1 MRGKER
7 RGGKKKTEKRGLW
20 VNIYTLYIIQKARGS
35 STLIQVT
42 NTLQF
47 NFGIFLNG
55 IPCLPISEPQHLLQG
70 TKFMLN
76 TEKRRE
82 KGRFFEKYNEREN

>member
-20 VNIYTLYIIQKARGS
+20 VNIYTLYIIQKAHGS

-42 NTLQF
+42 NTYF
-47 NFGIFLNG
+47 AI
-55 IPCLPISEPQHLLQG
+55 
-70 TKFMLN
+70 
-76 TEKRRE
+76 
-82 KGRFFEKYNEREN
+82 